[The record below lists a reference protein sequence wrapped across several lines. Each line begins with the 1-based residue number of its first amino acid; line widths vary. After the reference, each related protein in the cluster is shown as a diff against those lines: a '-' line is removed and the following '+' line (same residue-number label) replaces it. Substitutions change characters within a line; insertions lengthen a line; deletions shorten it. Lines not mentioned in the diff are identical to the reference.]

1 MGDISSLSPE
11 SVNAVMGANW
21 YEKSFTPVEEDFL
34 KQQDRAMQNIDRLSA
49 FWHAT
54 TKSQLEADLNLVQTA
69 FDDCVADLIDISTLG
84 ARQQIAIANLKQS
97 RVNGIFSVLNAG
109 IEMLNIENWMLED
122 LHSYGITNAFLRI
135 AFNQLREKANA
146 ALKTLKKVEA
156 RLQQAKKLTGQSV
169 DQLKIN
175 ALLAVIS
182 PLVLPAGPLGVLAAG
197 AIGFGQ
203 IVLDDAI
210 GASTSSAAT
219 WGSRAT
225 TGLGVYS
232 TSMGDILATNKDHVK
247 AAKVAKFGKGLALLG
262 VAFDVNEVLEA
273 GKTEAA
279 ARAEFEQAAKDWEA
293 LAELV
298 DLNDEIVDDWVKN
311 NNLARKATK
320 KRGLANIE
328 TARKTLASAIKST
341 GYDPARR

>member
-1 MGDISSLSPE
+1 
-11 SVNAVMGANW
+11 
-21 YEKSFTPVEEDFL
+21 
-34 KQQDRAMQNIDRLSA
+34 
-49 FWHAT
+49 
-54 TKSQLEADLNLVQTA
+54 
-69 FDDCVADLIDISTLG
+69 
-84 ARQQIAIANLKQS
+84 
-97 RVNGIFSVLNAG
+97 
-109 IEMLNIENWMLED
+109 
-122 LHSYGITNAFLRI
+122 
-135 AFNQLREKANA
+135 
-146 ALKTLKKVEA
+146 
-156 RLQQAKKLTGQSV
+156 
-169 DQLKIN
+169 
-175 ALLAVIS
+175 
-182 PLVLPAGPLGVLAAG
+182 
-197 AIGFGQ
+197 
-203 IVLDDAI
+203 
-210 GASTSSAAT
+210 
-219 WGSRAT
+219 
-225 TGLGVYS
+225 
-232 TSMGDILATNKDHVK
+232 MGDILATNKDHVK

>member
-219 WGSRAT
+219 WGSRGNNG
-225 TGLGVYS
+225 TGSLQHIDGRYF
-232 TSMGDILATNKDHVK
+232 GD
-247 AAKVAKFGKGLALLG
+247 
-262 VAFDVNEVLEA
+262 E
-273 GKTEAA
+273 
-279 ARAEFEQAAKDWEA
+279 
-293 LAELV
+293 
-298 DLNDEIVDDWVKN
+298 
-311 NNLARKATK
+311 
-320 KRGLANIE
+320 
-328 TARKTLASAIKST
+328 
-341 GYDPARR
+341 